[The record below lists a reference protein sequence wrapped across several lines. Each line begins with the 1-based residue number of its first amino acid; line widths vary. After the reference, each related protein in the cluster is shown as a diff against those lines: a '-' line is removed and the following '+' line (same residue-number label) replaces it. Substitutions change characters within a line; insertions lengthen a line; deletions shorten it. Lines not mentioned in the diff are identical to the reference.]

1 MMFVEFS
8 NDMVFLLRIEIN
20 FSFFLFY
27 LFRFLV
33 FRVGLVLEIDFLD
46 VDYNDVFIKE
56 NLLVVNVFF
65 K

>member
-33 FRVGLVLEIDFLD
+33 FRVGLVLEIDLLD
-46 VDYNDVFIKE
+46 VDYSDVFIKE

>member
-1 MMFVEFS
+1 MMFVEFI

-46 VDYNDVFIKE
+46 VDYSDVFIKE

>member
-27 LFRFLV
+27 LFRF
-33 FRVGLVLEIDFLD
+33 RVGLVLEIDFLD
-46 VDYNDVFIKE
+46 VDYSDVFIKE

>member
-46 VDYNDVFIKE
+46 VEYSDVFIKE

>member
-46 VDYNDVFIKE
+46 VDYSDVFIKE

>member
-46 VDYNDVFIKE
+46 VDYSDVFIKE
-56 NLLVVNVFF
+56 ILLVVNVFF

>member
-8 NDMVFLLRIEIN
+8 SDMVFLLRIEIN

-46 VDYNDVFIKE
+46 VDYSDVFIKE

>member
-8 NDMVFLLRIEIN
+8 KDMVFLLRIEIN

-46 VDYNDVFIKE
+46 VDYSDVFIKE

>member
-46 VDYNDVFIKE
+46 VDYSDVFIKE
-56 NLLVVNVFF
+56 NLLVVNVFY

>member
-46 VDYNDVFIKE
+46 VDYSDVFIKG

>member
-33 FRVGLVLEIDFLD
+33 FWVGLVLEIDFLD
-46 VDYNDVFIKE
+46 VDYSDVFIKE

>member
-27 LFRFLV
+27 LFRFLI

-46 VDYNDVFIKE
+46 VDYSDVFIKE

>member
-46 VDYNDVFIKE
+46 VDYSDVFINE
-56 NLLVVNVFF
+56 NLLVVNIFF